1 MRTAALLA
9 LGVLLVLVQGNLFR
23 VVGPALAPFGL
34 DAVTPSLV
42 LPLVVYLGVHEPSA
56 VRGAAI
62 AFALG
67 HGLGLFGAA
76 PNWLFT
82 FVTLAVWS
90 LSRVAGVR
98 LGAQTVLTR
107 VSLAFIFA
115 LVESAMVLVLLAVFG
130 TDGRRPLELARG
142 VLPHAVAT
150 AVFAPP
156 IFRLVQR
163 LHQSGLAAAQLPAEA
178 GR

>member
-1 MRTAALLA
+1 MRTAALVA
-9 LGVLLVLVQGNLFR
+9 LGVLLLIVQGNLFR
-23 VVGPALAPFGL
+23 ILGPLGL
-34 DAVTPSLV
+34 DGFTPSLV
-42 LPLVVYLGVHEPSA
+42 LPVVVYLGVHEPSPA
-56 VRGAAI
+56 RGATL
-62 AFALG
+62 AFVLG
-67 HGLGLFGAA
+67 HGLGLLAAA

-107 VSLAFIFA
+107 VSLAFVFA

-130 TDGRRPLELARG
+130 TDGRRPIDLAG
-142 VLPHAVAT
+142 GMLPHAVAT
-150 AVFAPP
+150 AVVAPP

-163 LHQSGLAAAQLPAEA
+163 LHLSGFSPAHLPAES